1 MKNNILKCLRK
12 FNTLPFLFIGSGVSI
27 RYIGLENWEGLLRKF
42 ANLTQDNE
50 YAYEM
55 YLQRARAQEYKEGV
69 LPKVAELIENEFNKV
84 WFVDTKFMLQVGCSI
99 FPVAMTEAHR
109 QPPSIISTYQSY
121 DVVEQLQQR
130 KLTDSQ
136 VETVAIAE
144 KRYLG
149 HFTTSC
155 K

>member
-1 MKNNILKCLRK
+1 MVTLGNNKNFSAFCNTCRVELERYVEVTPVLNEDVMGAIMPTSEDVIIF
-12 FNTLPFLFIGSGVSI
+12 FNRTDQAYAEYFISFI
-27 RYIGLENWEGLLRKF
+27 QY
-42 ANLTQDNE
+42 
-50 YAYEM
+50 
-55 YLQRARAQEYKEGV
+55 
-69 LPKVAELIENEFNKV
+69 
-84 WFVDTKFMLQVGCSI
+84 MLQVGCSI